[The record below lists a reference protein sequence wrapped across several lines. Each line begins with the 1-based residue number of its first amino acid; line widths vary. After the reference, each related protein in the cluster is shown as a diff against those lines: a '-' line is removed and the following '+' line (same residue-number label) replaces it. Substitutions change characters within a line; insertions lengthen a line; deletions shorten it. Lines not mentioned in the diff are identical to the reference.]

1 MKTQTTKRSTCRL
14 AASIAIATAIA
25 TSGVWAANRYWTGAD
40 NTIWDNTGNWEGGN
54 LPGNDEVYFQND
66 KFNSKFT
73 GENESVIIFTNSF
86 KVWRTR
92 LRGAGSEQSPLVF
105 RASDSSFG
113 LNFGTNVGLIVADS
127 QGSGYL
133 RIESGTYPS
142 GVGIRVGENAT
153 YNGLLTVTGGS
164 VLKATNGNLDI
175 QNGKVVLNNG
185 SIEISKTDKY
195 VSLGNQADG
204 CALYLES
211 EGVLTT
217 SLIWDGNKGKSS
229 TVLFNGGTLRA
240 NGVFSSNWPAII
252 ADKQNISVK
261 VGAKGG
267 IIDSSGYNIQV
278 ARSIAPDGENDGGMM
293 FKGGG
298 SVTLKYANTYNGVTT
313 LEVGTTLIVPSAIAG
328 DKLAFTIPVGIA
340 NGVYKVVTLSGGD
353 VFADSVLENATLP
366 EDENAI
372 FRLSGDKKSIV
383 CLYGFEAEG
392 DVYIGATDGDLSTA
406 ANWLSGTVPTS
417 GAPTIF
423 CGSAATLSVGAT
435 FAPNTVVIPASS
447 AVITIGMGDL
457 TVNTLTNACK
467 LSIAQGASLTVIGD
481 LVANTTSSFL
491 YCNEGFVTVNG
502 NVVAHSPTER
512 STMTEY
518 SVVTAN
524 TNPIKTQG
532 LAYLDGGEYLYFKLI
547 SNDNKDGFWV
557 IGKNGLT
564 FPGSRSRSNC
574 RFYTQNASATL
585 YSSDDWTLA
594 NSGRSNTTGGDFE
607 VCSNSSLTIDTSDYD
622 DPTNVSKAHTVT
634 LKGRIK
640 ADGNLTIAGCGKV
653 VFDEEGAN
661 PSLDEI
667 YKHSSVA
674 SGKTIFVTDTATLKI
689 NAGKKITGNGTVSL
703 AAGTTL
709 ALTAISKDFTPC
721 IDPSLA
727 LPATGTAT
735 ICIDGTR
742 LRSGNHLIAT
752 VASGTA
758 DNVVLDLSG
767 KALDGRRATFRVDE
781 NNNLILNIQS
791 NGMMIVVR

>member
-1 MKTQTTKRSTCRL
+1 ML
-14 AASIAIATAIA
+14 
-25 TSGVWAANRYWTGAD
+25 
-40 NTIWDNTGNWEGGN
+40 
-54 LPGNDEVYFQND
+54 
-66 KFNSKFT
+66 
-73 GENESVIIFTNSF
+73 
-86 KVWRTR
+86 
-92 LRGAGSEQSPLVF
+92 
-105 RASDSSFG
+105 ASDSSFG

-142 GVGIRVGENAT
+142 GVGLRVGENAT

-791 NGMMIVVR
+791 NGMMVVVR